1 MKFIPPPNMASPE
14 PQRSN
19 KPIAHQREEDGITQ
33 SLEAHLL
40 GVSHL
45 AGAFAAKLGLN
56 EQGDR
61 EVVA

>member
-1 MKFIPPPNMASPE
+1 MASPE